1 MKAKQQK
8 IKIVYEEI
16 EVIEY
21 VADEPQFDDL
31 RVKPRFIKRIK
42 IND

>member
-31 RVKPRFIKRIK
+31 KIRTRFVRRIE